1 MVQRPATKSYFIITA
16 RQRRADDVVP
26 RASVNSSSS
35 LGITWHLLSLASYL
49 TANIPAVAADGTDN
63 DDENLDE
70 LDYSGPPFDFIG
82 LIAFVVAVAALVY
95 AALKL
100 AGRGDMFGE
109 SGYLAEQERLA
120 REEAARAAEEEKA
133 KETEYQLK

>member
-1 MVQRPATKSYFIITA
+1 MARHSSGLA
-16 RQRRADDVVP
+16 RQRTCAGDVVP
-26 RASVNSSSS
+26 RIDSMTHYSS
-35 LGITWHLLSLASYL
+35 LGITWHSLFLICATAALS
-49 TANIPAVAADGTDN
+49 TGVAGAGGD
-63 DDENLDE
+63 DDEDLDGI
-70 LDYSGPPFDFIG
+70 DDSAPPFDFVG
-82 LIAFVVAVAALVY
+82 LFVFVVAVVGLVY

-109 SGYLAEQERLA
+109 SGYLAEQERLV

>member
-1 MVQRPATKSYFIITA
+1 MARCSSGMA
-16 RQRRADDVVP
+16 RQRTSGDNVP
-26 RASVNSSSS
+26 RTVSVAYCYSS
-35 LGITWHLLSLASYL
+35 LGIVWHLFLL
-49 TANIPAVAADGTDN
+49 ICAVATLPTGAAGAGSD
-63 DDENLDE
+63 DDEALDG
-70 LDYSGPPFDFIG
+70 LDDSAPPFDFVG
-82 LIAFVVAVAALVY
+82 LIVFVVAVAGLVY

>member
-1 MVQRPATKSYFIITA
+1 MA
-16 RQRRADDVVP
+16 RQRTAGDSFP
-26 RASVNSSSS
+26 RIVSVAYYYSS
-35 LGITWHLLSLASYL
+35 LGIVWHLFVL
-49 TANIPAVAADGTDN
+49 ICAVATLSTGAAGAGSD
-63 DDENLDE
+63 DDEALDGM
-70 LDYSGPPFDFIG
+70 DDSAPPFDFVG
-82 LIAFVVAVAALVY
+82 LIVFVVAVAGLVY